1 MPLNNV
7 LMRFKHL
14 FLLAFVGILLSNCE
28 EVPSPELISLTP
40 SFGPAGTLVTFEGV
54 NMGNILEMKF
64 SDQVINFNTA
74 YNSDNALLFRI
85 PENIPLGEH
94 IVTLETEGGM
104 VTTEFRVTLDPP
116 EIFGF
121 TPESADV
128 GQTVKIYGEN
138 FFDPVS
144 VYFFD
149 SIQANVVSLSEDS
162 IEVIVPE
169 GVQKGNITV
178 VANGGVALS
187 PIQFFST
194 NTILVND
201 FDGNGLRAETNK
213 WIFVGSVDQNGNTAV
228 QNSSPSPFEG
238 NYLKLSGR
246 DEFGIGWI
254 GGAENHTWDTDVFET
269 FDIRTS
275 NNNTLFEMD
284 VHSNGRDHTH
294 VLIVLLEKDGS
305 RNDFTHQIK
314 VSGNSWKHISLPL
327 NRFKDLN
334 DVLIDPAKIKTV
346 KIHLNNVE
354 NSNLPLEINVDNIK
368 FVEIL

>member
-1 MPLNNV
+1 
-7 LMRFKHL
+7 MRIKPI
-14 FLLAFVGILLSNCE
+14 ILLLIAGMYFSSCE
-28 EVPSPELISLTP
+28 ETPTPELISITP

-54 NMGNILEMKF
+54 NLGNIIEMKF
-64 SDQVINFNTA
+64 SEQVINFNTA

-85 PENIPLGEH
+85 PENIPLGNH
-94 IVTLETEGGM
+94 IVSLETEGGL
-104 VTTEFRVTLDPP
+104 VNTEFRVTLDPP

-121 TPESADV
+121 TPESADA
-128 GQTVKIYGEN
+128 GQQVTIYGEN

-149 SIQANVVSLSEDS
+149 SIQANILTLSEDS

-169 GVQKGNITV
+169 GVEIGSLTV
-178 VANGGVALS
+178 VANGGVARS

-201 FDGNGLRAETNK
+201 FDGNGVRAETNK
-213 WIFVGSVDQNGNTAV
+213 WIFVGSIDQNGNTAV
-228 QNSSPSPFEG
+228 QNNNPAPIDG

-246 DEFGIGWI
+246 DELGIGWI

-269 FDIRTS
+269 FQITTDNS
-275 NNNTLFEMD
+275 NTLFEMD

-314 VSGNSWKHISLPL
+314 VSGSGWKHISLPL

-334 DVLIDPAKIKTV
+334 DVLIDPAKIKTI
-346 KIHLNNVE
+346 KIRLNNVE
-354 NSNLPLEINVDNIK
+354 DSNLPLEVNVDNIR